1 MSAWSDGHHVG
12 SNVAATCSDVAMAE
26 VSLINDEVV
35 VPVALSIA
43 SVAFTALI
51 LSSGVMGFEP
61 KLGRILENIPL
72 PDPPLVLICLRDVD
86 RPPVLTT
93 KEVGSSHL
101 SC

>member
-1 MSAWSDGHHVG
+1 
-12 SNVAATCSDVAMAE
+12 MAE

-35 VPVALSIA
+35 GPVALSTA
-43 SVAFTALI
+43 SVAFAALI

-86 RPPVLTT
+86 RPPVLTP